1 MNSVV
6 SGKQKWQQLCFAI
19 ERQQMDSGKL
29 IGAIYLD
36 LAKAFNT
43 IDHNVLIDKLPKLG
57 TRGKSLDW
65 FVDYLFNISQ
75 TVEING
81 CRSGVEPIV
90 SGVPQGSILRPLL
103 LIMFYNDF
111 ADHIHSC
118 EVIMYADGRVTFCA
132 KKDPTVIE
140 NQLNKDMEN
149 VRNYCF
155 TNELI
160 INTKRR
166 KTEVMLFGT
175 SNVSNHLERGLK

>member
-1 MNSVV
+1 MRSSVN
-6 SGKQKWQQLCFAI
+6 KW
-19 ERQQMDSGKL
+19 DSGKL

-111 ADHIHSC
+111 ADHIHNC